1 MNLEEMQK
9 LYLLPGTG
17 TTPGKLPPV
26 VWKVRNPE
34 RDNSIPNKREREI
47 DLHQKVE
54 EFFGESQ
61 LRKR

>member
-17 TTPGKLPPV
+17 ALPGQSPPV
-26 VWKVRNPE
+26 PWKVRNPE
-34 RDNSIPNKREREI
+34 RDNSIPNLREREV
-47 DLHQKVE
+47 DLHKKVE
-54 EFFGESQ
+54 ELFGESQ